1 MATLNQF
8 MDFTRGRLP
17 GCPEQLMEKAVL
29 EVCIEFCKRTQ
40 LLVEA
45 IDIPMVVGTSQYA
58 VVPTSDLPWDMIQLR
73 REALA
78 LTPLARLDFLTARL
92 DVLEGSPQYY
102 YLEDSGMLVVGP
114 IPEAEETLSAL
125 VTLRPDDD
133 ATTVPDVL
141 FREFRNPIA
150 AGARAWV
157 RRHHGDWSE
166 SLMEAED
173 RNLFERAV
181 NNQNSRRARG
191 GVDRPLR
198 VQSHSF

>member
-1 MATLNQF
+1 MTTLTQF
-8 MDFTRGRLP
+8 MDFVRGRLP
-17 GCPEQLMEKAVL
+17 GCPEELMLVAVR
-29 EVCIEFCKRTQ
+29 ETCIEFCKRTQ

-58 VVPTSDLPWDMIQLR
+58 VTPISDLPWDMIQLR

-114 IPEAEETLSAL
+114 VPTSIETLSAL

-141 FREFRNPIA
+141 FREYRNPIS
-150 AGARAWV
+150 AGARAWI

-166 SLMEAED
+166 SMMEAED

-191 GVDRPLR
+191 GVDRVMR
-198 VQSHSF
+198 VQSVSF